1 MGGLY
6 DFRHSLHHIC
16 LEIRFRRIDSYY
28 SFAHG
33 IITVRGTES
42 LELIDTAVEN
52 VKELGIIS
60 ANPKNSSVILE
71 VRELLVLGFVT
82 LVLVGVL
89 LWLENEVST

>member
-1 MGGLY
+1 V
-6 DFRHSLHHIC
+6 
-16 LEIRFRRIDSYY
+16 RRDS
-28 SFAHG
+28 FTHG

-42 LELIDTAVEN
+42 PELIDTAVEN

-60 ANPKNSSVILE
+60 ANPKNSSIILE

-89 LWLENEVST
+89 FWLENEVST